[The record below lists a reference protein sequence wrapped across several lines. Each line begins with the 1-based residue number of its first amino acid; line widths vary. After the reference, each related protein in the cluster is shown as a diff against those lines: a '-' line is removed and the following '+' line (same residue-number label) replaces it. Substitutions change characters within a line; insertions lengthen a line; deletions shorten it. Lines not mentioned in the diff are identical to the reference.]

1 MSLSYYSLS
10 KSFSLGK
17 AFLYVDGK
25 HSRLLEGD
33 KLESVEVE
41 NLDPAG

>member
-1 MSLSYYSLS
+1 MSLSYYSLP

-17 AFLYVDGK
+17 AFLYVEGK
-25 HSRLLEGD
+25 HYRLL
-33 KLESVEVE
+33 EVE